1 MSLTID
7 GAGMVVCAEDE
18 SHCVDLFLVS
28 RLPEWEATCSVC
40 PTQPLTPLADLL
52 IADTGEISKLA
63 AMFENAS

>member
-7 GAGMVVCAEDE
+7 GAGLVVCESDE
-18 SHCVDLFLVS
+18 SHCVDVFLVS

-40 PTQPLTPLADLL
+40 PAESLTPLADLL